1 MYIPIYFINYHLWI
15 LFTDQAPVVVT
26 TITFSPRIVGETFTF
41 AFIIKTVEGLV
52 LNPIYSVKK
61 MDELHNSDIRD
72 LDITN
77 ITQEYDTIT
86 NVTILFEMLMFQ
98 DRGKYMCIV
107 DYTSAATN
115 GSVSFT
121 SKPEIVSVECKYN
134 SYVW

>member
-1 MYIPIYFINYHLWI
+1 M
-15 LFTDQAPVVVT
+15 LFTGQPPVVVT
-26 TITFSPRIVGETFTF
+26 TMTYSPRVVGETFTI
-41 AFIIKTVEGLV
+41 AFIIETVKGLV

-61 MDELHNSDIRD
+61 MDELNNSDIRD
-72 LDITN
+72 LSVTN
-77 ITQEYDTIT
+77 ITQEYDTYT
-86 NVTILFEMLMFQ
+86 NVTIVFEVLMFR

-134 SYVW
+134 SYILLHI

>member
-1 MYIPIYFINYHLWI
+1 
-15 LFTDQAPVVVT
+15 
-26 TITFSPRIVGETFTF
+26 
-41 AFIIKTVEGLV
+41 
-52 LNPIYSVKK
+52 

-72 LDITN
+72 LEITN
-77 ITQEYDTIT
+77 ITQEYDTYT
-86 NVTILFEMLMFQ
+86 NVTIVFKILMFQ

-134 SYVW
+134 FLHIITYIELWYFISVFYVVQRDICL

>member
-1 MYIPIYFINYHLWI
+1 M
-15 LFTDQAPVVVT
+15 FTDQAPVVVT
-26 TITFSPRIVGETFTF
+26 TMTYSPRIVGETFTF

-52 LNPIYSVKK
+52 LNPIYSVRT
-61 MDELHNSDIRD
+61 MNELHNNDIQD
-72 LDITN
+72 LHITN
-77 ITQEYDTIT
+77 ITQEYDTFT
-86 NVTILFEMLMFQ
+86 NVTLVFKMLLFQ

-134 SYVW
+134 SYV